1 MIYTAFSLNGTW
13 KMAYQEDKYTSERL
27 PEFKGTT
34 IADAVPGYWEDMTD
48 KFCKAE
54 FYRTLR
60 TNPAYGFFEYPPSR
74 AMLCPLRSPLREEP
88 KEILP
93 RL

>member
-1 MIYTAFSLNGTW
+1 MFCNQFRKETKMFYTAFSLNGTW
-13 KMAYQEDKYTSERL
+13 KMAYQEDKYLSERL
-27 PEFKGTT
+27 PEFKGAT

-60 TNPAYGFFEYPPSR
+60 TRMPSNN
-74 AMLCPLRSPLREEP
+74 LLLSNSIC
-88 KEILP
+88 
-93 RL
+93 